1 MRRILTTGALA
12 ILLATGCASAVSP
25 AASASP
31 AAPPPLRSTDG
42 RHLVRC
48 ADGRC
53 EVLVHTGDLLPTA
66 TGLGR
71 LHVVVRG
78 GRVTVF
84 GAANG
89 FSASATGTAGS
100 TMQINRQVFQV
111 VTIRGGWAVLRLRVA

>member
-1 MRRILTTGALA
+1 MRRILTTGVLA
-12 ILLATGCASAVSP
+12 ILLAGGVSAVSP

-78 GRVTVF
+78 GRATVF

-89 FSASATGTAGS
+89 FSASATGTPGS

-111 VTIRGGWAVLRLRVA
+111 VRIRSGWAVLRLRLA